1 MAKSLILLPL
11 LICAAPAFGQPLPP
25 PQLPPELTDPTAA
38 ERFAG
43 AAQGISDA
51 VLDMRI
57 GEVKA
62 AIEGHPANA
71 GERNLTVRDMARRH
85 DPDFDRKL
93 HQRMADIGPTMQRGV
108 NAINQALPAMAQA
121 LAQAQQAIERATAN
135 LPDPTYPRR

>member
-1 MAKSLILLPL
+1 MPKTLILLPL
-11 LICAAPAFGQPLPP
+11 LICAAPALAQPLPA
-25 PQLPPELTDPTAA
+25 QLPPEITDPATAQQLA
-38 ERFAG
+38 V

-62 AIEGHPANA
+62 AIEGHSATSR
-71 GERNLTVRDMARRH
+71 ERNMTLRDMARRK

-93 HQRMADIGPTMQRGV
+93 HQRMAEVGPTMQRGV